1 MTANPLPP
9 PVAYAYYET
18 TGPNAKKANAFVR
31 PSTHREGWFRYENT
45 FGEKDH
51 GPRGR
56 IAKKYLLFSL
66 SMKLQG
72 YQHKNSFSADPVFT
86 VA

>member
-1 MTANPLPP
+1 MTAKQQPR

-18 TGPNAKKANAFVR
+18 TGPDAKQANAFVR
-31 PSTHREGWFRYENT
+31 PSMRREGWFTFENS

-56 IAKKYLLFSL
+56 IARKYVVFNL
-66 SMKLQG
+66 SMKLKG
-72 YQHKNSFSADPVFT
+72 YRHTRSTSSDSVFS